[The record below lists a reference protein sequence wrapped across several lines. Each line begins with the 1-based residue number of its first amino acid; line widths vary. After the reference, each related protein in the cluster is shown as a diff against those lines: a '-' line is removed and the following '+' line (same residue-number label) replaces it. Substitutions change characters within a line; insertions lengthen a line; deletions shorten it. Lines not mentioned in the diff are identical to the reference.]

1 MKLIDDK
8 DIGLDFEPVV
18 IAIGDEKDME
28 GLQNSGEIK
37 FEEAMARAEILGGIN
52 DYEDDEPIQLK
63 EEEEEEENDLE

>member
-63 EEEEEEENDLE
+63 EEEEENDLE